1 MSILSDLRAEIRRA
15 EEKHGPLP
23 ISVPPTFTLR
33 EVCAELESTARAEID
48 SFERFSAL
56 AILCEEVGEAA
67 RAATTPE
74 LRAELLQ
81 IAAVALRWIARLD
94 NAPLSPLD
102 PSPALAGL
110 RDFAQ
115 RVHHALSDRLKPGQ
129 DEIQT
134 IAAILADLDRAE
146 QRRDAAEARLAA
158 ILAPVEGVDL
168 EEVLRLDATAAR
180 TLTAAEDRD
189 STLAYAAPVLA
200 REVARR
206 RDLCRRLL
214 PARYIAADG
223 QVMDPDRCTPHAL
236 DCAECGRGRA
246 HDEACLGVQPTPA
259 EEVARLRA
267 RLAEVERE
275 RGETRAEAEELRLTL
290 AAEQG
295 RAEGAPS
302 AGWRSAG
309 GDWLKGRA
317 RVRRTNSSWWWFIYA
332 PQPNDH
338 KQTSAEGRESSARAA
353 MLAADK
359 AQG

>member
-200 REVARR
+200 REVAR
-206 RDLCRRLL
+206 
-214 PARYIAADG
+214 ARS
-223 QVMDPDRCTPHAL
+223 M
-236 DCAECGRGRA
+236 A
-246 HDEACLGVQPTPA
+246 HDYQALAAAREGEIDRLKAALKCADEQGAEAIERVSRTIIADRWNSTA
-259 EEVARLRA
+259 EAQAEVKRLTA

-275 RGETRAEAEELRLTL
+275 RDELRLAIAAVQSAAFERPWGLFDVLARLVEGTDHLFQVHGCDAHGYETL
-290 AAEQG
+290 MAARDAAREM
-295 RAEGAPS
+295 APALS
-302 AGWRSAG
+302 
-309 GDWLKGRA
+309 
-317 RVRRTNSSWWWFIYA
+317 
-332 PQPNDH
+332 
-338 KQTSAEGRESSARAA
+338 AA

-359 AQG
+359 AQEKS